1 MTSNQTIYEKINLF
15 LSSAPVNKLVIVSDR
30 NMLTDLQVFDVGH
43 DLALFLKDKKEI
55 RREDFEFI
63 IQEELSRLFNQNI
76 QEHQELGKYICICN
90 IGILFEKEL
99 NVNILQTLKR
109 ISRNNL
115 VILLWEGE
123 IKLSTLFF
131 LSKNSKHKIDLRE
144 TNHIILS

>member
-1 MTSNQTIYEKINLF
+1 MTTYQMINEKINLF
-15 LSSAPVNKLVIVSDR
+15 LSSAPVNKLVIISDR

-43 DLALFLKDKKEI
+43 DLAIFLKVKNEI
-55 RREDFEFI
+55 KREELEFI
-63 IQEELSRLFNQNI
+63 IQEELTRLLNQNI

-99 NVNILQTLKR
+99 NINILQTLKR
-109 ISRNNL
+109 VSRNNL

-123 IKLSTLFF
+123 IKLNTLFF
-131 LSKNSKHKIDLRE
+131 LSKNSKHKIDLHE